1 MIDVHAHLDA
11 FEDVKDVIEE
21 AKKHGVEK
29 IITAGYNLLSSKRS
43 MEIANEFDGV
53 YAVVGVHPENVE
65 EVDKN
70 YLEEI
75 ERFALD
81 KKVVGIGEIGL
92 DYHFTTETK
101 EKQKKMFIDQIE
113 LANNLGLPIVVHSRD
128 AMGDTLEIL
137 KTHTPKFGGLMHCY
151 SGSIESAKE
160 LLKLNFSF
168 SFGGVCTFKNAKNV
182 CAVIENLPLEKIMLE
197 TDCPYLAPVPH
208 RGERNEPKYIPLI
221 AEKIAELKNVSLEEV
236 VNETTENVEKLFN
249 LRWWDYSKEKFN
261 INGRV
266 CLKNSIAFGI
276 LGVLVVKF
284 ITPFLLIFLFKF

>member
-11 FEDVKDVIEE
+11 FEDVKDVIKE
-21 AKKHGVEK
+21 AKKRGVKK
-29 IITAGYNLLSSKRS
+29 IVTAGYNLLSSKRS
-43 MEIANEFDGV
+43 MKIANEFDGV

-70 YLEEI
+70 YLEDLKSLAI
-75 ERFALD
+75 N

-168 SFGGVCTFKNAKNV
+168 SFGGGCTFKNAKNV

-236 VNETTENVEKLFN
+236 VNETTENAEKLFN
-249 LRWWDYSKEKFN
+249 L
-261 INGRV
+261 
-266 CLKNSIAFGI
+266 KNH
-276 LGVLVVKF
+276 
-284 ITPFLLIFLFKF
+284 

>member
-21 AKKHGVEK
+21 AKKRGVKK
-29 IITAGYNLLSSKRS
+29 IVTAGYNLLSSKRS
-43 MEIANEFDGV
+43 MEIASEFDGV

-65 EVDKN
+65 EVNKN
-70 YLEEI
+70 YLEDLKSLAI
-75 ERFALD
+75 N

-137 KTHTPKFGGLMHCY
+137 KTHAPKFGGLMHCY

-182 CAVIENLPLEKIMLE
+182 CAVIESLPLKKIMLE

-221 AEKIAELKNVSLEEV
+221 AEKIAELKSVRLEEII
-236 VNETTENVEKLFN
+236 ETTTENAEKLFN
-249 LRWWDYSKEKFN
+249 L
-261 INGRV
+261 
-266 CLKNSIAFGI
+266 KNH
-276 LGVLVVKF
+276 
-284 ITPFLLIFLFKF
+284 

>member
-21 AKKHGVEK
+21 AKKRGIKK
-29 IITAGYNLLSSKRS
+29 IVTAGYNLLSSKRS
-43 MEIANEFDGV
+43 MEIASEFDGV

-75 ERFALD
+75 GCFALG

-182 CAVIENLPLEKIMLE
+182 CTVIENFPLEKIMLE

-236 VNETTENVEKLFN
+236 VNETTENAEKLFN
-249 LRWWDYSKEKFN
+249 L
-261 INGRV
+261 
-266 CLKNSIAFGI
+266 KNH
-276 LGVLVVKF
+276 
-284 ITPFLLIFLFKF
+284 